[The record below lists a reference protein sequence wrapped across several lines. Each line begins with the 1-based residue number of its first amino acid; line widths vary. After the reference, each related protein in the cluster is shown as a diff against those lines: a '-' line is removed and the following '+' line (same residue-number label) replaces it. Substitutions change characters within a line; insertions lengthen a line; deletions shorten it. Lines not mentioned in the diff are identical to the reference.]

1 MQITVAGGGG
11 PGPKSTPMK
20 RLLWLTVLV
29 FGCQKEAGAPAA
41 DAPPPTPAP
50 KATGPDWAAAF
61 KHTISADPAQNQVV
75 VKVEIQPGFHAY
87 TVGETVGKPL
97 ALEVSEESAY
107 ALDGEVQYPAGVTKD
122 LPIGKSVIVEGQA
135 EVRAKVKAKTDGKG
149 MAKGTFRYQVCT
161 DEACDRPRNV
171 PFEVAVSPQ

>member
-1 MQITVAGGGG
+1 
-11 PGPKSTPMK
+11 MK
-20 RLLWLTVLV
+20 RLLWLTVLL
-29 FGCQKEAGAPAA
+29 FGCQKEAAAPAA
-41 DAPPPTPAP
+41 EAPPPAPVAAP

-61 KHTISADPAQNQVV
+61 KHTISADPAQSQVM

-97 ALEVSEESAY
+97 ALEIADDSAY

-135 EVRAKVKAKTDGKG
+135 EVRAKVKAKADAKG
-149 MAKGTFRYQVCT
+149 LAKGTFRYQVCT

-171 PFEVAVSPQ
+171 PFEVALSPQ